1 MKIELAFKKDTV
13 TAIIPDSNNP
23 VVLTPHIVDMQLPD
37 PETEVTRS
45 IHNPI
50 GSAPLCDIVKPGE
63 NVVIITSDITRPVPS
78 YQVIPPILR
87 ELLTI
92 GVKKEDITVIFALGS
107 HRKHTEEEMRRL
119 VGDYVYET
127 VSCIDTDPNDC
138 IHVGTS
144 KAGTPYNVFSKV
156 VNADRRICVG
166 NIEYHY
172 FAGYSGGAKAI
183 MPGVCTRASI
193 QSNHSMM
200 VQDGASTGRIDGNPV
215 RKDIDEVA
223 DFVPIDFIVNVV
235 LDEHKKLLKSFAGHY
250 IKAHRAGCEFL
261 DGLYRAKIE
270 KKYDIVVVSAGGHPK
285 DINLYQAQKALDN
298 ASFAVADDGVIILV
312 ASCGEGLGESAFER
326 WMTSY
331 TPKEMVVKIKE
342 NFELGGHKAAAISMV
357 LEKADIFLV
366 SSLTNDF
373 VSSLSLTPF
382 SDVNEAIAAAVAKK
396 GESASICVIPYGGAT
411 LPWLA

>member
-1 MKIELAFKKDTV
+1 
-13 TAIIPDSNNP
+13 
-23 VVLTPHIVDMQLPD
+23 
-37 PETEVTRS
+37 
-45 IHNPI
+45 
-50 GSAPLCDIVKPGE
+50 
-63 NVVIITSDITRPVPS
+63 
-78 YQVIPPILR
+78 
-87 ELLTI
+87 
-92 GVKKEDITVIFALGS
+92 
-107 HRKHTEEEMRRL
+107 MRRL

-156 VNADRRICVG
+156 VNVDRRICVG

-200 VQDGASTGRIDGNPV
+200 VQDGASTGRIEGNPV

-261 DGLYRAKIE
+261 DGLYRVEIE

-298 ASFAVADDGVIILV
+298 ASFAVADGGVIILV
-312 ASCGEGLGESAFER
+312 ASCGEGLGESVFER

-366 SSLTNDF
+366 SSLADDF
-373 VSSLSLTPF
+373 VSSLSLIPF
-382 SDVNEAIAAAVAKK
+382 SDVNEAIDAAVAKK
-396 GESASICVIPYGGAT
+396 GESASVCVIPYGGAT
-411 LPWLA
+411 LPWLV